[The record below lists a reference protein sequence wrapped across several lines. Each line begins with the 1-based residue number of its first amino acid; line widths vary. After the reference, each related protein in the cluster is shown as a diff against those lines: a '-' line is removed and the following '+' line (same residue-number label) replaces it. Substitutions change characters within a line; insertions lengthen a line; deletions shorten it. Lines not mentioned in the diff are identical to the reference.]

1 MNLTMKTA
9 LLVLSVA
16 GLALPGV
23 GSAQTQDLDVE
34 IAQLRAS
41 LADAKS
47 DYEARI
53 AALEQRLQRA
63 EQLAGSASRDA
74 DQAID
79 IAEQAAID
87 ATSSSS
93 AANTYNPA
101 LGAVLVGRFGD
112 VERSWDSIPGFIS
125 GGEIGPGGSGFSLGE
140 SEINLNANIDPR
152 FFGNLTLAVED
163 DAGETEIGLEE
174 AWIQTTTLPHGI
186 AAKAGRYFSNVAYLN
201 GFHRHSDEFAD
212 RPLPYQAFLGGQ
224 YIADGLQM
232 TWLAPTA
239 LFLEFGAE
247 MNWGS
252 GFPMSGNGES
262 GPDAW
267 TLSGKVG
274 GDIGDSQSWQAGL
287 SYLRVDVL
295 ERNAGDD
302 AVPGEDFSGDSNL
315 AIADFVWKW
324 APAGNS
330 TVNNFKI
337 QGEYFHRDEKG
348 SFASLPYDGM
358 QSGWYLQSIWQFRQ
372 GWRVGARYDE
382 VSSDNGTLFA
392 GTILQD
398 PSWTPRRASVMLDWS
413 PSEFS
418 RLRMQYTDD
427 RVQDAGGSQFL
438 LQYLMSLGAHGAHRF

>member
-1 MNLTMKTA
+1 MKTA
-9 LLVLSVA
+9 LLVLGVA

-186 AAKAGRYFSNVAYLN
+186 A
-201 GFHRHSDEFAD
+201 
-212 RPLPYQAFLGGQ
+212 
-224 YIADGLQM
+224 
-232 TWLAPTA
+232 
-239 LFLEFGAE
+239 
-247 MNWGS
+247 
-252 GFPMSGNGES
+252 
-262 GPDAW
+262 
-267 TLSGKVG
+267 
-274 GDIGDSQSWQAGL
+274 
-287 SYLRVDVL
+287 
-295 ERNAGDD
+295 
-302 AVPGEDFSGDSNL
+302 
-315 AIADFVWKW
+315 
-324 APAGNS
+324 
-330 TVNNFKI
+330 
-337 QGEYFHRDEKG
+337 
-348 SFASLPYDGM
+348 
-358 QSGWYLQSIWQFRQ
+358 
-372 GWRVGARYDE
+372 
-382 VSSDNGTLFA
+382 
-392 GTILQD
+392 
-398 PSWTPRRASVMLDWS
+398 
-413 PSEFS
+413 
-418 RLRMQYTDD
+418 
-427 RVQDAGGSQFL
+427 
-438 LQYLMSLGAHGAHRF
+438 